1 MFLYLLLSHRPS
13 PTLFSISLL
22 RLLTPFV
29 IRLGTPEFRRYM
41 LRFVPIPAVHKVKEM
56 SDVMERTCRRILDKK
71 RESRKIEKKNYDN
84 DDRDERDVMSVLR
97 RLPVFSVVFLTD
109 LASA

>member
-1 MFLYLLLSHRPS
+1 M
-13 PTLFSISLL
+13 
-22 RLLTPFV
+22 
-29 IRLGTPEFRRYM
+29 
-41 LRFVPIPAVHKVKEM
+41 PIPAVHKVKEM

-71 RESRKIEKKNYDN
+71 REFRKIEKGNYDN
-84 DDRDERDVMSVLR
+84 DGHDERDVMSVLR